1 MVNMTLKTQLRDALT
16 AALKAGDAQRKMTLR
31 MALASIKNA
40 EVEARGELDEE
51 RVLGLLQK
59 EVKSRQETIEGAE
72 QANRPD
78 LIEKAELEI
87 GILSEFLPQPLTTD
101 ELRVLVEE
109 AIQESGAASIDEIG
123 RVMGVLMPKIRGK
136 ADGKEA
142 NQIVR
147 ELLKSEEQ
155 A

>member
-101 ELRVLVEE
+101 ELRGLVEE
-109 AIQESGAASIDEIG
+109 AIQESGAASIDDIG

>member
-101 ELRVLVEE
+101 ELRGLVEE
-109 AIQESGAASIDEIG
+109 AIQESGAASIDDIG

-147 ELLKSEEQ
+147 ELLKSEKQ

>member
-16 AALKAGDAQRKMTLR
+16 VALKAGDSQRKMTLR

-51 RVLGLLQK
+51 RVLSLLQK

-109 AIQESGAASIDEIG
+109 AIQESGAASIDDIG
-123 RVMGVLMPKIRGK
+123 RVMGALMPKIRGK

-147 ELLKSEEQ
+147 ELLKSE
-155 A
+155 

>member
-1 MVNMTLKTQLRDALT
+1 MAIMTLKTQLRDALT
-16 AALKAGDAQRKMTLR
+16 VALKAGDAQRKMTLR

-40 EVEARGELDEE
+40 EVEARGELDEA

-101 ELRVLVEE
+101 ELKALVEQ
-109 AIQESGAASIDEIG
+109 AIQESGAASIDDIG

-147 ELLKSEEQ
+147 EMLQSE
-155 A
+155 

>member
-1 MVNMTLKTQLRDALT
+1 MNMTLKTQLRDALT
-16 AALKAGDAQRKMTLR
+16 VALKAGDAQRKMTLR

-78 LIEKAELEI
+78 LIKKAELEI
-87 GILSEFLPQPLTTD
+87 GILNEFLPQPLTAD
-101 ELRVLVEE
+101 ELRTLVEE
-109 AIQESGAASIDEIG
+109 AIQESGAASIDDIG

-147 ELLKSEEQ
+147 ELLKSE
-155 A
+155 

>member
-1 MVNMTLKTQLRDALT
+1 MVNMTLKTQVRDALT

-51 RVLGLLQK
+51 RVLGLLHK

-101 ELRVLVEE
+101 ELRGLVEE
-109 AIQESGAASIDEIG
+109 AIQESGAASIDDIG

-147 ELLKSEEQ
+147 ELLKIE
-155 A
+155 

>member
-1 MVNMTLKTQLRDALT
+1 MVIMTLKTQLRDALT
-16 AALKAGDAQRKMTLR
+16 VALKAGDAQRKMTLR

-40 EVEARGELDEE
+40 EVEARGELDEA

-101 ELRVLVEE
+101 ELKAFVEQ
-109 AIQESGAASIDEIG
+109 AIQESGAASIDDIG

-147 ELLKSEEQ
+147 EMLQSE
-155 A
+155 

>member
-1 MVNMTLKTQLRDALT
+1 MGMTLKTQLRDALT
-16 AALKAGDAQRKMTLR
+16 EALKAGDAQRKTTLR
-31 MALASIKNA
+31 MALAAIKNA
-40 EVEARGELDEE
+40 EVEARGELDED
-51 RVLGLLQK
+51 RVLSLLQK

-78 LIEKAELEI
+78 LITKAETEI
-87 GILSEFLPQPLTTD
+87 EILNTFLPKPLSEE
-101 ELRVLVEE
+101 ELRGLVKEAVEE
-109 AIQESGAASIDEIG
+109 VGAESIADMG

-147 ELLKSEEQ
+147 ELLQ
-155 A
+155 AG